1 MYVQGLPTLGGR
13 DFGVQSGFCPVSWGM
28 VLGVQHFRNGVAFGE
43 CSLGYCVWVY
53 SVSGIQC
60 LQGAMRWVECLEAQ
74 YFWYCACR
82 HGALV
87 RVPWVWCAG
96 FAFGVEPCLRDNAYM
111 MYIFVDCRISG
122 WMTTKPMRVPNL
134 WRFLTPRPRFRRPR
148 PTAASR

>member
-1 MYVQGLPTLGGR
+1 M
-13 DFGVQSGFCPVSWGM
+13 
-28 VLGVQHFRNGVAFGE
+28 AFGE
-43 CSLGYCVWVY
+43 SSLGYCVWVY

-96 FAFGVEPCLRDNAYM
+96 FAFGVEPCLCDNAYM
-111 MYIFVDCRISG
+111 MYIFCGLQNLGTDDNQANESAKLVALFDTPS
-122 WMTTKPMRVPNL
+122 KVPPAKADSSIEVML
-134 WRFLTPRPRFRRPR
+134 VRC
-148 PTAASR
+148 